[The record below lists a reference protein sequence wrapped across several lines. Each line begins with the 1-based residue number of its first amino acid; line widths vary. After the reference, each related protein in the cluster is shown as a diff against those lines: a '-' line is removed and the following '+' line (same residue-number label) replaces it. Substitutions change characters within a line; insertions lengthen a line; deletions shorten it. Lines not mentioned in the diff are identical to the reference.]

1 MIDAVALVCEI
12 PRPQAARADLRRRAR
27 IVPARHVPTRPPT
40 IPAARVVG
48 PDAPKGTTMAA
59 DQIVL
64 EAQLRTEFGK
74 GAARRIRRNDMI
86 PAVLYGHGE
95 TPVHL
100 ELPGHDTMM
109 AVKNPNA
116 LLTIRFDGK
125 EELALARDVQ
135 REVIRRFI
143 EHVDLV
149 IVKKGEK
156 VEVDV
161 PVHAE
166 GEAAAETVVTTENG
180 MLTVLTPATDIPEA
194 FTVSVEGA
202 EAGTQILAKEITL
215 PSGVE
220 LVSDEE
226 MLVINVTEQISAEAL
241 DAELAE
247 AEAEAGIEH
256 EESDQETEGDDA
268 AEAPAEGDAAG
279 GAEDSE

>member
-1 MIDAVALVCEI
+1 
-12 PRPQAARADLRRRAR
+12 
-27 IVPARHVPTRPPT
+27 
-40 IPAARVVG
+40 
-48 PDAPKGTTMAA
+48 MAA

-116 LLTIRFDGK
+116 LLTIRFDGR

-202 EAGTQILAKEITL
+202 EAGTQILAKDVTL

-247 AEAEAGIEH
+247 AGIEH
-256 EESDQETEGDDA
+256 EESGEETEGDDA
-268 AEAPAEGDAAG
+268 AEAPAEGDAAEG
-279 GAEDSE
+279 SEDSE